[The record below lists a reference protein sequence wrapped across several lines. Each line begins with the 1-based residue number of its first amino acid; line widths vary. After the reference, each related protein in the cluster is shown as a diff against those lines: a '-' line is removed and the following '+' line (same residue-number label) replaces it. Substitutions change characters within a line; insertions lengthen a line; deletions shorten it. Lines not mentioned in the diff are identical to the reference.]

1 MKNILVKIF
10 YFYVVGIFSIYSY
23 AKDTISI
30 TGCGI
35 SKKAYM
41 EKIASIYE
49 KKSGIKIRLS
59 GGGATKGLRLTSQ
72 GMTDIGASCR
82 HRIATSGGIVEE
94 ENNLKLIQVG
104 WDALVVMV
112 NKKQKV
118 DNLTIQNLKDVFDG
132 KVTNWGE
139 FGGDSIEILP
149 LTRKGKLSG
158 VGYMS
163 RLLIFDDPGYEFKN
177 KGNKYK
183 STGPLEK
190 ATIEY
195 EGAIAI
201 NGISSAKKI
210 DVKFIGIDGFIPTK
224 ENIMKGKYPFFR
236 PLYIAVQ
243 KNDDNQEVKK
253 LVQFILSGEGQQII
267 SDEGTINLK
276 EGLVLVDKWLQK
288 VEKMGKAWQEDEG
301 VIVTSSVQTEI

>member
-1 MKNILVKIF
+1 MRNLFINPFALF
-10 YFYVVGIFSIYSY
+10 LMCTFSIHIL

-72 GMTDIGASCR
+72 GRTDIGASCR
-82 HRIATSGGIVEE
+82 HRIASENGIVNEE
-94 ENNLKLIQVG
+94 SNLDLVQVG

-112 NKKQKV
+112 NKNQKV
-118 DNLTIQNLKDVFDG
+118 DNLTIQNLRDIFDG
-132 KVTNWGE
+132 KVTSWNE
-139 FGGDSIEILP
+139 LGGTEIDILP

-158 VGYMS
+158 VGYMA
-163 RLLIFDDPGYEFKN
+163 RLLIFADPTYEFKN
-177 KGNKYK
+177 KGNRYK

-190 ATIEY
+190 ATMSH

-210 DVKFIGIDGFIPTK
+210 DVKFIGIDGFVPTK
-224 ENIMKGKYPFFR
+224 ENIMKGNYPFFR
-236 PLYIAVQ
+236 PLYIAIQ
-243 KNDDNQEVKK
+243 KNNADLEIKK
-253 LVQFILSGEGQQII
+253 LVQFILSEEGQKII
-267 SDEGTINLK
+267 SDEGTVNLK
-276 EGLVLVDKWLQK
+276 EGLALADKWLEK
-288 VEKMGKAWQEDEG
+288 VKKMGNAWQEDEG
-301 VIVTSSVQTEI
+301 LIITSTTQKAI